1 LPNKFFQKKYRKAV
15 SIQFG
20 AAFLILQF
28 LHNSLSNSKEQVTS
42 TFRPVLQ
49 YSLSS
54 TLVLSRKYWSTAK
67 EVLAGDENHLGK

>member
-1 LPNKFFQKKYRKAV
+1 MHCFKTDETLFEDVLPFHAKANPT
-15 SIQFG
+15 
-20 AAFLILQF
+20 A
-28 LHNSLSNSKEQVTS
+28 
-42 TFRPVLQ
+42 Q